1 MEHLVDLQRNGLK
14 MLEDSDKFRFGMDA
28 VFLSGWAEVKKGE
41 RVLDMGTG
49 TGILPLLLSAKTEA
63 GQIVGIEVQQEC
75 AELAARN
82 ITLNGLS
89 DRITVVNGDLKDSVN
104 LFGKASFD
112 VVVSNPPYMTGGHGL
127 VNPQSAKAIAR
138 HEVLCSFADV
148 AEQAAA
154 VLKPGGRLYL
164 VHRPF
169 RLPEIITTLV
179 KFGLEPKRLRMVHSY
194 VDKEPN
200 MMLLGCVKGGKP
212 RIQVEKPLIVWEKPG
227 KYTEEVVN
235 TYGF

>member
-1 MEHLVDLQRNGLK
+1 MEKLVDLQRNGLK
-14 MLEDSDKFRFGMDA
+14 MVEDSDKFRFGTDA

-82 ITLNGLS
+82 VTLNGLD

-127 VNPQSAKAIAR
+127 INPQNAKAIAR

-154 VLKPGGRLYL
+154 VLKPGGRFYL

-179 KFGLEPKRLRMVHSY
+179 EFGLEPKRLRMVHSY

-235 TYGF
+235 AYGF